1 MKNPDNENKQD
12 RIEPPQLDTVVRT
25 FTTVPEYVGCKEANS
40 ISLHRV
46 CTWWRC
52 VLTDNLLPVSSRC
65 SLLTPKSDQ
74 DGIKVLLI
82 SFHLNVGV
90 KGFHPQTPN
99 NYNVCLEEYSQ
110 SEDWKAVTYLTIIAR
125 KRA

>member
-25 FTTVPEYVGCKEANS
+25 FTTVPEYVGYKEANS

-52 VLTDNLLPVSSRC
+52 VLTDNLLPVSSGC
-65 SLLTPKSDQ
+65 SLLTLKSDQ

-82 SFHLNVGV
+82 SFHLKVFIRRLGRENHLLSYASRNTANQ
-90 KGFHPQTPN
+90 KTEKPLHIMRYTT
-99 NYNVCLEEYSQ
+99 CR
-110 SEDWKAVTYLTIIAR
+110 I
-125 KRA
+125 